1 MKKTGII
8 LIGGGGHCKACIDV
22 IEKSGFYE
30 IKGIID
36 VRDKIGQTIL
46 GYKIID
52 EDRNIQ
58 KYLNNNSFLITV
70 GFIKSPDLRVKLFN
84 EIKNMG
90 GNFPVVISP
99 KAQVSK
105 HTSIQQGTII
115 LHGAVVNADVFI
127 GENVI
132 VNNLS
137 LIEHDVTIGNHTHIS
152 TGARINGGCTIG
164 EKCFI
169 GSGTIINQ
177 GISICSDVIIGSGS
191 LVRKNIDKPGVYA
204 GNPLKK
210 YK

>member
-1 MKKTGII
+1 MNKTDII

-22 IEKSGFYE
+22 IEESGFYD
-30 IKGIID
+30 IKGIVD
-36 VRDKIGQTIL
+36 VRDKIGHTIL

-52 EDRNIQ
+52 EDKNIG

-84 EIKNMG
+84 EIKNKG
-90 GNFPVVISP
+90 GVFPVIISP

-105 HTSIQQGTII
+105 HATIQQGTII
-115 LHGAVVNADVFI
+115 MHGTVVNADVFI

-132 VNNLS
+132 VNNLA
-137 LIEHDVTIGNHTHIS
+137 LIEHDVTIGNHTHVS
-152 TGARINGGCTIG
+152 TGSRINGGCKIG

-177 GISICSDVIIGSGS
+177 GISVCSDVIIGSGS
-191 LVRKNIDKPGVYA
+191 LVRKDIDKPGVYT